1 MSSERISL
9 KGLRISDAIVT
20 SVGGELVVG
29 ARVVAARDEQRVELK
44 IANHLLHVLHPS
56 RLDLDAV
63 ELGKGFVFLTFF
75 GGVDPGVGYDVY
87 PLWPEITQE

>member
-1 MSSERISL
+1 MSSEIIL
-9 KGLRISDAIVT
+9 FKGLRISDDIVT

-29 ARVVAARDEQRVELK
+29 ACVVAARDEQRVELK

-63 ELGKGFVFLTFF
+63 ELGNGFVFLTFF
-75 GGVDPGVGYDVY
+75 GGVDGRVGNGVYL
-87 PLWPEITQE
+87 LWPEITQE

>member
-1 MSSERISL
+1 MSSEIILL
-9 KGLRISDAIVT
+9 KGLRISDDIVT

-44 IANHLLHVLHPS
+44 IANHLLHVLHPP

-63 ELGKGFVFLTFF
+63 ELGNGFVF
-75 GGVDPGVGYDVY
+75 
-87 PLWPEITQE
+87 

>member
-1 MSSERISL
+1 M
-9 KGLRISDAIVT
+9 
-20 SVGGELVVG
+20 
-29 ARVVAARDEQRVELK
+29 ELK
-44 IANHLLHVLHPS
+44 VANHLLHVLHPS

-63 ELGKGFVFLTFF
+63 ELGNGFVFLTFF

>member
-1 MSSERISL
+1 M

-63 ELGKGFVFLTFF
+63 ELGNGFVF
-75 GGVDPGVGYDVY
+75 
-87 PLWPEITQE
+87 

>member
-1 MSSERISL
+1 MSSERILL

-63 ELGKGFVFLTFF
+63 ELGNGFVFEHFSVVLILEL
-75 GGVDPGVGYDVY
+75 VMMCI
-87 PLWPEITQE
+87 L

>member
-1 MSSERISL
+1 M

-63 ELGKGFVFLTFF
+63 ELGKGFLLFLTFF
-75 GGVDPGVGYDVY
+75 GGVDPGVGNDVY

>member
-1 MSSERISL
+1 MSSERIL
-9 KGLRISDAIVT
+9 FKGLRISDAIVT

-56 RLDLDAV
+56 RLDLDAI
-63 ELGKGFVFLTFF
+63 ELGKHVSGDAKNNFALTDDFVA
-75 GGVDPGVGYDVY
+75 
-87 PLWPEITQE
+87 